1 MEVPAG
7 GSKRKPVTKGKEDI
21 QCYYCDKTIRKDT
34 LTRHTDNWHKGKVP
48 RSKHVTIGV
57 DDLSKFGFC
66 SEKVKPGGNINTVNL
81 ADEGKIDSDEF
92 GETDYTKDCID
103 LSNNFRDIDKDIVKP
118 IHNKRQCNEGMKQ
131 PKKNKIK

>member
-1 MEVPAG
+1 M
-7 GSKRKPVTKGKEDI
+7 TKQLGK
-21 QCYYCDKTIRKDT
+21 T
-34 LTRHTDNWHKGKVP
+34 LTRHTDNRHKGKVP

-66 SEKVKPGGNINTVNL
+66 SEKVNPGGNINIVNL

-118 IHNKRQCNEGMKQ
+118 IHNKRHQINEGMK
-131 PKKNKIK
+131 IKGWY